1 MDNSCYNGI
10 HLTKIENIFRLTCQ
24 TTFMKVDAVKT
35 LNKIKSKLHKSDDL
49 KSRSVQFFG
58 CQISICYIADLT
70 DDQILNESI
79 INPICSCKKL
89 EGNDLTEF
97 LKQKVLASG
106 EVSSAKDISSAIEKL
121 LQGNCLILLDQ
132 ANEIIVCN
140 TEKIVVRAVAEPP
153 TSVVIKGPR
162 EGFNESLK
170 NNLNMIRH
178 RVKSEDLVVKTLE
191 LGELTKTQVAVVYF
205 NSVADKT
212 VVKHVIKRLN
222 SIKIDGIIDSHYL
235 VSYLQ
240 KNPKSL
246 FKQVGDTE
254 KPDVLVG
261 KMLEGRIGIIVD
273 GSPIVLTLPFILLED
288 LQNSDDYY
296 SQPIRVTFV
305 RVLRFIGV
313 ILAVVLPGLY
323 VALEKFHYK
332 IMPIEFL
339 VTIMNTSEGI
349 PFSPFMEVL
358 FIVLLFEI
366 LYEANLRMPQYFGMA
381 MSIVG
386 ALILGETAVNSGLVS
401 PPAVMIVAL
410 SGITFYI
417 VPSQAAQFSI
427 LRLLVLIIGTSLGLY
442 GVIAFCVFI
451 ISYLCS
457 FDSYN
462 SAYLAPTAPYI
473 ATDQKDMFKRTTI
486 KEMTKRP
493 KSIANNKRNLDRRT
507 SNED

>member
-1 MDNSCYNGI
+1 
-10 HLTKIENIFRLTCQ
+10 
-24 TTFMKVDAVKT
+24 MKVDAVKT
-35 LNKIKSKLHKSDDL
+35 QEKIKTKLHDSNDF

-58 CQISICYIADLT
+58 TQILICYIADLT
-70 DDQILNESI
+70 DDKILNDSLI
-79 INPICSCKKL
+79 LPICSYPQQGKP
-89 EGNDLTEF
+89 ENVFEE
-97 LKQKVLASG
+97 LKDKVLANS
-106 EVSSAKDISSAIEKL
+106 EVSVVANFNMAIDKIL
-121 LQGNCLILLDQ
+121 KGNAIILVDGADKILACD
-132 ANEIIVCN
+132 
-140 TEKIVVRAVAEPP
+140 TEKIVVRAIAEPP

-162 EGFNESLK
+162 EGFNESIK
-170 NNLNMIRH
+170 YNLSMIR
-178 RVKSEDLVVKTLE
+178 RRAKSDDLVVSTME
-191 LGELTKTQVAVVYF
+191 IGELTKTQVALVYF
-205 NSVADKT
+205 NSVADKQ
-212 VVKHVIKRLN
+212 VVKHITKRLKD
-222 SIKIDGIIDSHYL
+222 IKIDGVIDSHYL
-235 VSYLQ
+235 VSFLQ

-254 KPDVLVG
+254 KPDILVG
-261 KMLEGRIGIIVD
+261 KMLEGRVGILVD
-273 GSPIVLTLPFILLED
+273 GSPIALTLPFVLFED

-296 SQPIRVTFV
+296 SQPIRVTFL

-313 ILAVVLPGLY
+313 ILAVLLPGMY

-332 IMPIEFL
+332 ILPIDFL
-339 VTIMNTSEGI
+339 ITIMNTTQGI

-427 LRLLVLIIGTSLGLY
+427 LRLIVLVVGACLGLY
-442 GVIAFCVFI
+442 GVIVTCVLI
-451 ISYLCS
+451 VSYLCS

-462 SAYLAPTAPYI
+462 SAYFAPIAPYI
-473 ATDQKDMFKRTTI
+473 ASDQKDMFRRTTI
-486 KEMTKRP
+486 KEMIKRP
-493 KSIANNKRNLDRRT
+493 KSIANNRHNLDRRRD
-507 SNED
+507 NED

>member
-1 MDNSCYNGI
+1 
-10 HLTKIENIFRLTCQ
+10 
-24 TTFMKVDAVKT
+24 MKVDAVKT
-35 LNKIKSKLHKSDDL
+35 LEQIKLKLHESDDF

-58 CQISICYIADLT
+58 VSICVCYIADLV
-70 DDQILNESI
+70 DDKILNDSLI
-79 INPICSCKKL
+79 YPICS
-89 EGNDLTEF
+89 F
-97 LKQKVLASG
+97 SG
-106 EVSSAKDISSAIEKL
+106 EVTSDIATELKQQVLANSEVTTVEDVDTAVEKL
-121 LQGNCLILLDQ
+121 LMGNSLVLIDD
-132 ANEIIVCN
+132 ANEILACD
-140 TEKIVVRAVAEPP
+140 TEKIVVRAVNEPP

-162 EGFNESLK
+162 EGFNESIK
-170 NNLNMIRH
+170 YNLSMVRR
-178 RVKSEDLVVKTLE
+178 RVKTDDLVVKTLE
-191 LGELTKTQVAVVYF
+191 IGRLTKTQVAVVYF
-205 NSVADKT
+205 NSVADKR
-212 VVKHVIKRLN
+212 VVKSVLKRLN
-222 SIKIDGIIDSHYL
+222 QIEIDGIVDSHYL

-254 KPDVLVG
+254 KPDILVA
-261 KMLEGRIGIIVD
+261 KMLEGRVGILVD
-273 GSPIVLTLPFILLED
+273 GSPIALTLPFILLED

-305 RVLRFIGV
+305 RILRFVGV
-313 ILAVVLPGLY
+313 ILAVLLPGMY

-332 IMPIEFL
+332 ILPVEFL
-339 VTIMNTSEGI
+339 VTIMNTTQGI

-386 ALILGETAVNSGLVS
+386 ALILGETAINAGLVS

-427 LRLLVLIIGTSLGLY
+427 LRLLVLVVGASLGLY
-442 GVIAFCVFI
+442 GVIVFAVLI
-451 ISYLCS
+451 VSYLCS

-462 SAYLAPTAPYI
+462 SAYLAPTAPFI
-473 ATDQKDMFKRTTI
+473 AGDQKDMFKRTTI
-486 KEMTKRP
+486 KEMMKRP
-493 KSIANNKRNLDRRT
+493 RSIANNKQNLDRRRD
-507 SNED
+507 NED